1 MASLSLSQT
10 RVGRSRV
17 VNLVR
22 GIPVS
27 GWVVIAIV
35 LVCFLGP
42 LVSPFQANDLGV
54 GDPFET
60 PSIAH
65 WFGTD
70 DLGRDLFVRVLAG
83 GQISLTVGIGATA
96 LSLIIGL
103 IWGTVAAAYGGWV
116 DTVLMRAGD
125 AVMAIPQ
132 ILFALVCVAAFRPSV
147 TSMTLVI
154 GALLAP
160 TTARLVRSTAVS
172 ELTSDYVT
180 AARATGAGR
189 ARIMSV
195 EVVPN
200 IVPPVLVQA
209 ATNLVEA
216 IMLEATL
223 SFVGLGI
230 QPPDASWGTLLLQGY
245 AKMYNSMWF
254 MIFPAAAIILTL
266 VSLTLLSERLG
277 MIFDLKEVGE

>member
-1 MASLSLSQT
+1 MASVSAPLT
-10 RVGRSRV
+10 RSTGSRVRRFVGR
-17 VNLVR
+17 
-22 GIPVS
+22 IPAS

-35 LVCFLGP
+35 LLCFIGP
-42 LVSPFQANDLGV
+42 LVMPFGPNDLGV
-54 GDPFET
+54 GGPFEA
-60 PSIAH
+60 PSAAH

-70 DLGRDLFVRVLAG
+70 DLGRDLLVRVLAG

-96 LSLIIGL
+96 LSLIVGL
-103 IWGTVAAAYGGWV
+103 IWGTTAAAYGGWV
-116 DTVLMRAGD
+116 DTVLMRTGD

-132 ILFALVCVAAFRPSV
+132 ILFALVCVAAFHPSV
-147 TSMTLVI
+147 LSMTLVI
-154 GALLAP
+154 GLLLAP

-189 ARIMSV
+189 GRIISV
-195 EVVPN
+195 EVLPN

-245 AKMYNSMWF
+245 AKMYNSIWF
-254 MIFPAAAIILTL
+254 MAFPAAAIIVTL
-266 VSLTLLSERLG
+266 VALTLLSERLG
-277 MIFDLKEVGE
+277 AMFDLKEVGE